1 MANPLYG
8 QNKADDALDAIKD
21 AIVGGVATS
30 ANAAGT
36 HSITITIGGVD
47 YEVLLVLA

>member
-8 QNKADDALDAIKD
+8 SNKNDEALDAIAK
-21 AIVGGVATS
+21 AIDGGVATS

-36 HSITITIGGVD
+36 HSITITIGGTD
-47 YEVLLVLA
+47 YEVLLVEA